1 MNIDEKTIK
10 EALLKG
16 ERVTLECKK
25 AKSEV
30 PKELWNTYS
39 AFANTIGGLIL
50 LGVEEH
56 RKETDPAKRFEIIGV
71 DNHQK
76 ILTDFWNTINSDK
89 VNENILVEKDVE
101 VVDLDG
107 KKIVC
112 IHVPM
117 ADFRMKPIY
126 LNGNVYKG
134 TYRRNHEGDYHCTER
149 QVRAMIRDSFEDG
162 NDGILIE
169 HYNMDDIDLDTLHRY
184 RTLFRVWNN
193 DHVWNE
199 VDDKTFLRNL
209 GGYIVNREEGKEGL
223 SMAGLMMFGKGLPIR
238 ERFDNFRMDYLNFC
252 NLIGEERYS
261 DRLTYDGR
269 WENNLYQFF
278 SIVLPKMTFD
288 LPRPFRMEG
297 LQRVDDTPQHKAVRE
312 AFTNSIIHADLMM
325 DAGILRIEKHDDR
338 LCFRNPGLL
347 RLPIEQIYEGGNS
360 KARNPRIQN
369 MLRMVGF
376 GENIGSGFPKIIAAW
391 KETGWGEPE
400 LKNKIEVDEVE
411 LVLPVSAVTT
421 NVVKDVVKDVV
432 KELTDRQ
439 QVILKLLALDPT
451 MSAKAISE
459 KISEKTSEKTSEKF
473 TVTDR
478 TIESDLAHLK
488 KIGILTREG
497 GRKDGKWVIVIENKE
512 AT

>member
-1 MNIDEKTIK
+1 
-10 EALLKG
+10 
-16 ERVTLECKK
+16 
-25 AKSEV
+25 
-30 PKELWNTYS
+30 
-39 AFANTIGGLIL
+39 
-50 LGVEEH
+50 
-56 RKETDPAKRFEIIGV
+56 
-71 DNHQK
+71 
-76 ILTDFWNTINSDK
+76 
-89 VNENILVEKDVE
+89 
-101 VVDLDG
+101 
-107 KKIVC
+107 
-112 IHVPM
+112 
-117 ADFRMKPIY
+117 
-126 LNGNVYKG
+126 
-134 TYRRNHEGDYHCTER
+134 
-149 QVRAMIRDSFEDG
+149 
-162 NDGILIE
+162 
-169 HYNMDDIDLDTLHRY
+169 MDDIDLDTLHRY

-411 LVLPVSAVTT
+411 LVLPVLASTT
-421 NVVKDVVKDVV
+421 NVVKDVV

-439 QVILKLLALDPT
+439 QVILGLIKENPSLSASE
-451 MSAKAISE
+451 MSQ
-459 KISEKTSEKTSEKF
+459 KTGM
-473 TVTDR
+473 VTR
-478 TIESDLAHLK
+478 TIQRDLASLHEK
-488 KIGILTREG
+488 GILTREG
-497 GRKDGKWVIVIENKE
+497 GRKDGKWVIIIENKE

>member
-1 MNIDEKTIK
+1 MDEKTIR
-10 EALLKG
+10 EALQKG
-16 ERVTLECKK
+16 ERVTLECKRAK
-25 AKSEV
+25 AEV
-30 PKELWNTYS
+30 PKSVWQTYS
-39 AFANTIGGLIL
+39 AFANTVGGLIL
-50 LGVEEH
+50 LGVDENRAE
-56 RKETDPAKRFEIIGV
+56 KDPQNRFQITGV
-71 DNHQK
+71 DDAQK
-76 ILTDFWNTINSDK
+76 IVTDFWNTVNSDK
-89 VNENILVEKDVE
+89 VSENILTDDDVE
-101 VVDLDG
+101 VVNVDG
-107 KKIVC
+107 KQVVC
-112 IHVPM
+112 IHVPQ
-117 ADFRMKPIY
+117 ADFRGKPIY
-126 LNGNVYKG
+126 LNDNLYKG
-134 TYRRNHEGDYHCTER
+134 TYRRNHEGDFHCTER
-149 QVRAMIRDSFEDG
+149 QVKAMVRDSFEDG
-162 NDGILIE
+162 NDGVLME
-169 HYNMDDIDLDTLHRY
+169 HYDMDDIDLDTLHRY

-199 VDDKTFLRNL
+199 VDDKSFLRNL
-209 GGYIVNREEGKEGL
+209 GGYIVDRESGEEGL

-312 AFTNSIIHADLMM
+312 AFTNAIIHADLMM

-391 KETGWGEPE
+391 KETNWGEPV
-400 LKNKIEVDEVE
+400 LKNKLEVDEVE
-411 LVLPVSAVTT
+411 LVLPVPNAKGE

-432 KELTDRQ
+432 KELSERQ
-439 QVILKLLALDPT
+439 KVILRLIEENPT
-451 MSAKAISE
+451 LSANEMSQ
-459 KISEKTSEKTSEKF
+459 KTGA
-473 TVTDR
+473 VAR
-478 TIESDLAHLK
+478 TIQRDLADLHEK
-488 KIGILTREG
+488 GIITREG
-497 GRKDGKWVIVIENKE
+497 GRKDGKWIIILS
-512 AT
+512 

>member
-1 MNIDEKTIK
+1 
-10 EALLKG
+10 
-16 ERVTLECKK
+16 
-25 AKSEV
+25 
-30 PKELWNTYS
+30 
-39 AFANTIGGLIL
+39 
-50 LGVEEH
+50 
-56 RKETDPAKRFEIIGV
+56 
-71 DNHQK
+71 
-76 ILTDFWNTINSDK
+76 
-89 VNENILVEKDVE
+89 
-101 VVDLDG
+101 
-107 KKIVC
+107 
-112 IHVPM
+112 
-117 ADFRMKPIY
+117 
-126 LNGNVYKG
+126 
-134 TYRRNHEGDYHCTER
+134 
-149 QVRAMIRDSFEDG
+149 
-162 NDGILIE
+162 
-169 HYNMDDIDLDTLHRY
+169 MDDIDLDTLHRY

-199 VDDKTFLRNL
+199 VDNKTFLRNL

-238 ERFDNFRMDYLNFC
+238 ERFDNFRMDYLNFS
-252 NLIGEERYS
+252 NLIGEKRYS

-411 LVLPVSAVTT
+411 LVLPVLASTT
-421 NVVKDVVKDVV
+421 NVVKDVV

-439 QVILKLLALDPT
+439 QVILGLIKENPSLSAIE
-451 MSAKAISE
+451 MSQ
-459 KISEKTSEKTSEKF
+459 KTDM
-473 TVTDR
+473 VTR
-478 TIESDLAHLK
+478 TIQRDLASLHEK
-488 KIGILTREG
+488 GILTREG
-497 GRKDGKWVIVIENKE
+497 GRKDGKWVIIIENKE

>member
-1 MNIDEKTIK
+1 M
-10 EALLKG
+10 
-16 ERVTLECKK
+16 R
-25 AKSEV
+25 
-30 PKELWNTYS
+30 
-39 AFANTIGGLIL
+39 
-50 LGVEEH
+50 
-56 RKETDPAKRFEIIGV
+56 
-71 DNHQK
+71 
-76 ILTDFWNTINSDK
+76 
-89 VNENILVEKDVE
+89 
-101 VVDLDG
+101 
-107 KKIVC
+107 
-112 IHVPM
+112 
-117 ADFRMKPIY
+117 
-126 LNGNVYKG
+126 
-134 TYRRNHEGDYHCTER
+134 
-149 QVRAMIRDSFEDG
+149 
-162 NDGILIE
+162 
-169 HYNMDDIDLDTLHRY
+169 
-184 RTLFRVWNN
+184 
-193 DHVWNE
+193 NE

-411 LVLPVSAVTT
+411 LVLPVSTATT

-439 QVILKLLALDPT
+439 RVIIDLIRENPSLSASE
-451 MSAKAISE
+451 MSQ
-459 KISEKTSEKTSEKF
+459 KTGM
-473 TVTDR
+473 VTR
-478 TIESDLAHLK
+478 TIQRDLASLHEK
-488 KIGILTREG
+488 GILTREG
-497 GRKDGKWVIVIENKE
+497 GRKDGKWVILNISK
-512 AT
+512 

>member
-1 MNIDEKTIK
+1 
-10 EALLKG
+10 
-16 ERVTLECKK
+16 
-25 AKSEV
+25 
-30 PKELWNTYS
+30 
-39 AFANTIGGLIL
+39 
-50 LGVEEH
+50 
-56 RKETDPAKRFEIIGV
+56 
-71 DNHQK
+71 
-76 ILTDFWNTINSDK
+76 
-89 VNENILVEKDVE
+89 
-101 VVDLDG
+101 
-107 KKIVC
+107 
-112 IHVPM
+112 
-117 ADFRMKPIY
+117 
-126 LNGNVYKG
+126 
-134 TYRRNHEGDYHCTER
+134 
-149 QVRAMIRDSFEDG
+149 
-162 NDGILIE
+162 
-169 HYNMDDIDLDTLHRY
+169 MDDIDLDTLHRY

-199 VDDKTFLRNL
+199 VDNKTFLRNL

-252 NLIGEERYS
+252 NLIGEERYR

-411 LVLPVSAVTT
+411 LVLPVLASTT
-421 NVVKDVVKDVV
+421 NVVKDVV

-439 QVILKLLALDPT
+439 QVILGLIKENPSLSASE
-451 MSAKAISE
+451 MSQ
-459 KISEKTSEKTSEKF
+459 KTGM
-473 TVTDR
+473 VTR
-478 TIESDLAHLK
+478 TIQRDLASLHEK
-488 KIGILTREG
+488 GILTREG
-497 GRKDGKWVIVIENKE
+497 GRKDGKWVIIIENKE

>member
-1 MNIDEKTIK
+1 
-10 EALLKG
+10 
-16 ERVTLECKK
+16 
-25 AKSEV
+25 
-30 PKELWNTYS
+30 
-39 AFANTIGGLIL
+39 
-50 LGVEEH
+50 
-56 RKETDPAKRFEIIGV
+56 
-71 DNHQK
+71 
-76 ILTDFWNTINSDK
+76 
-89 VNENILVEKDVE
+89 
-101 VVDLDG
+101 
-107 KKIVC
+107 
-112 IHVPM
+112 
-117 ADFRMKPIY
+117 
-126 LNGNVYKG
+126 
-134 TYRRNHEGDYHCTER
+134 
-149 QVRAMIRDSFEDG
+149 
-162 NDGILIE
+162 
-169 HYNMDDIDLDTLHRY
+169 MDDIDLDTLHRY

-199 VDDKTFLRNL
+199 VDNKTFLRNL

-238 ERFDNFRMDYLNFC
+238 ERFDNFRMDYLNFS

-411 LVLPVSAVTT
+411 LVLPVLASTT

-439 QVILKLLALDPT
+439 QVILGLIKENPSLSAIE
-451 MSAKAISE
+451 MSQ
-459 KISEKTSEKTSEKF
+459 KTDM
-473 TVTDR
+473 VTR
-478 TIESDLAHLK
+478 TIQRDLASLHEK
-488 KIGILTREG
+488 GILTREG
-497 GRKDGKWVIVIENKE
+497 GRKDGKWVIIIENKE